1 MSKTKTKKQKS
12 HKKSH
17 SKTFRRKKFIKITLI
32 YFVLFT
38 ALLSMVDYYALMVF
52 NFGWMMLAAL
62 VVAVIMGW
70 LHIKNGWHDH
80 ADDIAEMI

>member
-1 MSKTKTKKQKS
+1 MSKKHTDRHKNKS
-12 HKKSH
+12 HR
-17 SKTFRRKKFIKITLI
+17 TFRWRKFVKITLI

-52 NFGWMMLAAL
+52 NFGWMMLAAFG
-62 VVAVIMGW
+62 VAVIMGW

-80 ADDIAEMI
+80 ADDIAEYI